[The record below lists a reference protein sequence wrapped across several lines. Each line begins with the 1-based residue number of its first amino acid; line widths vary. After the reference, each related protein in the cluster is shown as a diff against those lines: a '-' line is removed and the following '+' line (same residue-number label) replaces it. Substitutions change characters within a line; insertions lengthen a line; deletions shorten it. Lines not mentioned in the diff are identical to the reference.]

1 MIANYSLLQYSFNPK
16 QHSYDEIVDRL
27 HQLKFF
33 KRMESTDRRVSMWIQ
48 GLCILMVVQDKELA
62 KPGITALGLT
72 ASADV
77 FETLQTDHDDLLGMT
92 YTRDTTGKK
101 LLLVNESAD
110 NFVPKKLAFDVFE
123 EPGTPNAGITGVSGI
138 VNGVF
143 TAQMMDFYQSLGFKF
158 SACGDQY
165 NVLTSDN
172 NRFTMLVEKFGKE
185 NEFKTLICDTHDIW
199 HTISAYT
206 LSGVEFAPNEIPE
219 NLDFGNLNHKIIG
232 YNCLAVGSKSSYSI
246 EKLVPDALPGMDMII
261 RMRKQ
266 YLTIK
271 EDTLKRHYVE
281 TNKIN

>member
-1 MIANYSLLQYSFNPK
+1 
-16 QHSYDEIVDRL
+16 
-27 HQLKFF
+27 
-33 KRMESTDRRVSMWIQ
+33 
-48 GLCILMVVQDKELA
+48 
-62 KPGITALGLT
+62 
-72 ASADV
+72 
-77 FETLQTDHDDLLGMT
+77 
-92 YTRDTTGKK
+92 
-101 LLLVNESAD
+101 
-110 NFVPKKLAFDVFE
+110 
-123 EPGTPNAGITGVSGI
+123 
-138 VNGVF
+138 
-143 TAQMMDFYQSLGFKF
+143 
-158 SACGDQY
+158 
-165 NVLTSDN
+165 
-172 NRFTMLVEKFGKE
+172 MLVEKFGKE